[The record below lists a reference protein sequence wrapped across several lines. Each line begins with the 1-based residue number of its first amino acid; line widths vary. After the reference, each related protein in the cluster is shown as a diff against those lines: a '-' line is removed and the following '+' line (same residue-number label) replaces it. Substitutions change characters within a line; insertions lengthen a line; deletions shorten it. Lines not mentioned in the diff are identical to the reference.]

1 MVIRPKELI
10 LNQLLRGHSFI
21 NRNPHRR
28 PDDFESLNVR
38 ELTALST
45 PGSPDVYGYIIL
57 NSTIDVGIWAIWYNT
72 IIPLLPLRLFSLP
85 CSSYLLVPSS
95 VPFDQP

>member
-1 MVIRPKELI
+1 M
-10 LNQLLRGHSFI
+10 N
-21 NRNPHRR
+21 
-28 PDDFESLNVR
+28 FESLNVR

-72 IIPLLPLRLFSLP
+72 PTTLR
-85 CSSYLLVPSS
+85 
-95 VPFDQP
+95 DT